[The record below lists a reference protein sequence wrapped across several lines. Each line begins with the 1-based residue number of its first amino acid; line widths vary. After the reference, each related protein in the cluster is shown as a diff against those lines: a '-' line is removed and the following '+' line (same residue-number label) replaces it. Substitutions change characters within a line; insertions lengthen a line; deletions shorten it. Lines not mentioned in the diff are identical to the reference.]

1 MQRRRGWQRCS
12 CGCRSNMLCLLPPA
26 LSCCPACPYVN
37 YPTPSPL
44 PTLPPGVASLHPAV
58 ADRLPSVLL
67 AAAAALAAVGK
78 REQLQTVVAFASAV
92 PNRISQAVYQQ
103 LNQLQASVA

>member
-1 MQRRRGWQRCS
+1 MSIIVYTLR
-12 CGCRSNMLCLLPPA
+12 PPVVA
-26 LSCCPACPYVN
+26 
-37 YPTPSPL
+37 
-44 PTLPPGVASLHPAV
+44 GVSSLHPAV
-58 ADRLPSVLL
+58 ADRLPAVLL
-67 AAAAALAAVGK
+67 AAASALAAGGK